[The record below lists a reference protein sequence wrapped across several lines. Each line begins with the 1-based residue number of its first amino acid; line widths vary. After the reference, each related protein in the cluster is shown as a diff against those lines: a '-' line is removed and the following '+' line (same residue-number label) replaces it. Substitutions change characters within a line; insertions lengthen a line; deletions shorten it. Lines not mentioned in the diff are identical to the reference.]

1 MHKSKSSPESDTL
14 QAIATLRQ
22 RTEGNEHPGLHLSHP
37 LLFLILVAAAGRCL
51 LFLRPLPI
59 AAEEVCAR
67 AHRRRGIA
75 AGHGAAAA
83 QHGSRRR
90 GAAGAAIRVVEALRP
105 RGHLG
110 VRERAAMVVA
120 VVPTRRRRRKAG
132 AGLVRNRRLQRHV
145 LDLKTQEKIPSAR
158 TFNQQLQQA
167 SRFWRN

>member
-1 MHKSKSSPESDTL
+1 MHKNKSSPESDTL

-22 RTEGNEHPGLHLSHP
+22 RKEGNEHPGLHLSHP
-37 LLFLILVAAAGRCL
+37 LLFLVLVAAAGRCL

-90 GAAGAAIRVVEALRP
+90 EAAGAAIRV
-105 RGHLG
+105 
-110 VRERAAMVVA
+110 VVA

-132 AGLVRNRRLQRHV
+132 AGLVRARRLQRHV
-145 LDLKTQEKIPSAR
+145 LDLKTQEKIHQHELSTNNCIKAR
-158 TFNQQLQQA
+158 DFGEIESSPKPQIPVISN
-167 SRFWRN
+167 NNY